1 MGLEAAFYGRVH
13 SPPASW
19 VLVLIPFAEEL
30 IHRSSLPVGP
40 LPSEAEKGGG
50 SAGPWASLIC
60 GHLETSSCTG
70 IRLASIGEET
80 VMVAKRLES
89 LSSRHALVSK
99 PRIVGWN
106 AIYLHNLS
114 LSEKILQCV

>member
-70 IRLASIGEET
+70 IRLASIGEENGHGRKASR
-80 VMVAKRLES
+80 VAILEACARLEATHRGLECNISSQS
-89 LSSRHALVSK
+89 LSL
-99 PRIVGWN
+99 
-106 AIYLHNLS
+106 
-114 LSEKILQCV
+114 